1 MNILERDNI
10 MFKNII
16 GYNHIKNELVRIIDC
31 INNVEKYKK
40 LGIKIPKNLLLHG
53 EPGVGK
59 TLFANAF
66 VNALNRNKYII
77 RKDMPNGKFVEYI
90 NKTVKEAI
98 DNQPSVILF
107 DDIDKFSNNDDDH
120 KNSDEFIVVQS
131 LIDDCKNKDVYFVAT
146 ANDLEDM
153 PDSLLRAGRF
163 DCKILVHNPTINDS
177 ISIIKHYLSDKMVD
191 KNIDYEEIAKIL
203 NGGSCALLETVINE
217 AGLYAGYKNDSLIRN
232 EDIIKACLRVLYGDT
247 ENLDEMSDE
256 KLKVASIHEAG
267 HALVSEILE
276 PQSVNLVTVS
286 NYFGSKGGITS
297 ITRNENYWM
306 NIKYRENCIMTLLA
320 GKAAI
325 EIILN
330 RLDTGATNDLERV
343 RRILSSMHNDYLANN
358 FNYVGGRV
366 VSDNAMAIGETW
378 IRQKMEDYYNKT
390 KKILFNNKDKLEKL
404 YKLLMDKKVLLQ
416 KDITNVIEEK

>member
-1 MNILERDNI
+1 MKRFES
-10 MFKNII
+10 II
-16 GYNHIKNELVRIIDC
+16 GYESIKRELERIIDC
-31 INNVEKYKK
+31 INNREKYEK

-59 TLFANAF
+59 TLFADAF
-66 VNALNRNKYII
+66 INSLNRNKYII
-77 RKDMPNGKFVEYI
+77 RKDMPNGRFVEQM

-98 DNQPSVILF
+98 ENQPSVVLF
-107 DDIDKFSNNDDDH
+107 DDLDKFSNNDYMH
-120 KNSDEFIVVQS
+120 VNSDEFIVVQS
-131 LIDDCKNKDVYFVAT
+131 LIDLCKYKDVYFVVT
-146 ANDLEDM
+146 ANNLHDM
-153 PDSLLRAGRF
+153 PESLLRAGRF
-163 DCKILVHNPTINDS
+163 DCKIYVHNPSLKDA

-191 KNIDYEEIAKIL
+191 KNVDYEEIAKIL

-232 EDIIKACLRVLYGDT
+232 EDIIKACLRVLYDDT

-267 HALVSEILE
+267 HALVSELLE

-286 NYFGSKGGITS
+286 NYFGSKGGLTS
-297 ITRNENYWM
+297 ITQNENYWM
-306 NIKYRENCIMTLLA
+306 NIKYRENRIMTLLA

-343 RRILSSMHNDYLANN
+343 TRILSSMHNDYLANN
-358 FNYVGGRV
+358 FNYACRGM
-366 VSDNAMAIGETW
+366 SQNAMEISETW

-390 KKILFNNKDKLEKL
+390 KEILFNNKDKLEKL
-404 YKLLMDKKVLLQ
+404 YKLLMNKKVLLQ
-416 KDITNVIEEK
+416 KDITKVIEDK

>member
-1 MNILERDNI
+1 MNILERDNN
-10 MFKNII
+10 MFDNII

-146 ANDLEDM
+146 ANDLDDM

-203 NGGSCALLETVINE
+203 NGRSCALLETVINE
-217 AGLYAGYKNDSLIRN
+217 AGLFAGYKNDNLIRKD
-232 EDIIKACLRVLYGDT
+232 DIIRACLRVIYN
-247 ENLDEMSDE
+247 ECESVDEMSKE
-256 KLKVASIHEAG
+256 RIEIASIHEAG

-276 PQSVNLVTVS
+276 PQSVNLVTIS
-286 NYFGSKGGITS
+286 NYFGDKGGITA
-297 ITRNENYWM
+297 INQNENYWM
-306 NIKYRENCIMTLLA
+306 DIKYRENRIMVLLA
-320 GKAAI
+320 GRAAT

-330 RLDTGATNDLERV
+330 RLDCGARNDIDEARSILED
-343 RRILSSMHNDYLANN
+343 IHNGLYANN
-358 FNYVGGRV
+358 FNYYEEYG
-366 VSDNAMAIGETW
+366 VSDKAKEIGEAW
-378 IRQKMEDYYNKT
+378 VKQKLNDYYNK
-390 KKILFNNKDKLEKL
+390 KKEIVFNNKNTLEKL
-404 YKLLMDKKVLLQ
+404 YKSLINKKKILK
-416 KDITNVIEEK
+416 KDIKKIMG

>member
-1 MNILERDNI
+1 MKRFE
-10 MFKNII
+10 NII
-16 GYNHIKNELVRIIDC
+16 GYESIKRELERIIDC
-31 INNVEKYKK
+31 INNREKYEK

-59 TLFANAF
+59 TLFADAF
-66 VNALNRNKYII
+66 INSLNRNKYII
-77 RKDMPNGKFVEYI
+77 RKDMPNGKFVEQM

-98 DNQPSVILF
+98 ENQPSVVLF
-107 DDIDKFSNNDDDH
+107 DDLDKYSNNDYMH
-120 KNSDEFIVVQS
+120 VNSDEFIVVQS
-131 LIDDCKNKDVYFVAT
+131 LIDLCKDKDVYFVVT
-146 ANDLEDM
+146 ANNLNDM
-153 PDSLLRAGRF
+153 PESLLRAGRF
-163 DCKILVHNPTINDS
+163 DCKIYVHNPSLKDA
-177 ISIIKHYLSDKMVD
+177 ISIIKHYLNDKMVD
-191 KNIDYEEIAKIL
+191 KNVDYEEIAKIL

-232 EDIIKACLRVLYGDT
+232 EDIIKACLRVLYDDT

-267 HALVSEILE
+267 HALVSELLE

-390 KKILFNNKDKLEKL
+390 KEILFNNKDKLEKL
-404 YKLLMDKKVLLQ
+404 YKLLMNKKVLLQ
-416 KDITNVIEEK
+416 KDITKVIEEK